1 MTFDRNLLPDA
12 VSYFEAQGLRLTGP
26 GKWKTTACQFHG
38 GSDSMRI
45 NTQSGGWCC
54 MSCGEKG
61 GDVLAYH
68 LKLHGMEFIEAAK
81 QLGCWVDDGQ
91 PARQHKPSAL
101 SPRAALEVLTFE
113 ANLVA
118 IAAGNIAKGVILSDV
133 DRARVMTATG
143 RINRVVGDFA

>member
-1 MTFDRNLLPDA
+1 
-12 VSYFEAQGLRLTGP
+12 
-26 GKWKTTACQFHG
+26 
-38 GSDSMRI
+38 MRI

-68 LKLHGMEFIEAAK
+68 MKLHGMEFVDACK

-91 PARQHKPSAL
+91 PARQHKPTAL
-101 SPRAALEVLTFE
+101 SPRAALEVLAFE

-118 IAAGNIAKGVILSDV
+118 IAAGNLALGVILTDA